1 MSRWPPLI
9 WLMVTVGS
17 LLILVGY
24 NGPDYNPQAL
34 FPGLA
39 LILGAFGLS
48 LFMAFGRWSHRPSP
62 TGVAWL
68 IPATATFYV
77 LCAAA
82 AVISGGQYAVA
93 AILAGLIPLTAATL
107 LTATSR
113 AKTVGRD
120 DDKRDVTAAAHDD
133 PYPGIGVDDET
144 PLGDT
149 PEHSDAERVAK
160 PDPRFA
166 RRQGSR
172 SRD

>member
-1 MSRWPPLI
+1 
-9 WLMVTVGS
+9 MVSVGS
-17 LLILVGY
+17 LLVLVGY

-48 LFMAFGRWSHRPSP
+48 LYMAFGRWGHRPRP

-82 AVISGGQYAVA
+82 AVISGGQYVLA
-93 AILAGLIPLTAATL
+93 AILAGFIPLTAATL
-107 LTATSR
+107 LTATAR
-113 AKTVGRD
+113 AKTAGD
-120 DDKRDVTAAAHDD
+120 GDHPRDVTGAAHAD
-133 PYPGIGVDDET
+133 PYPGIGIDDAT

-149 PEHSDAERVAK
+149 PEHSDAERVAE
-160 PDPRFA
+160 PDPRLE
-166 RRQGSR
+166 RRRRSR
-172 SRD
+172 SKH